1 MGFVTEQQE
10 EFRSK
15 IDADSA
21 AYDPNY
27 LIAAESGQESGG
39 EAPAPEPETAQADA
53 PVEPDPS
60 GAPEGY
66 EAGQ

>member
-1 MGFVTEQQE
+1 MGFVTEQQDA
-10 EFRSK
+10 RKAK

-21 AYDPNY
+21 AEDPNY
-27 LIAAESGQESGG
+27 LIASESGEESGG
-39 EAPAPEPETAQADA
+39 EAPAPEAAQADA
-53 PVEPDPS
+53 PVEPDQS

>member
-10 EFRSK
+10 ARKAK

-21 AYDPNY
+21 AEDPNY
-27 LIAAESGQESGG
+27 LIAVETGGESGG
-39 EAPAPEPETAQADA
+39 EAAPEPDQ
-53 PVEPDPS
+53 S

-66 EAGQ
+66 EAQSAPQ

>member
-1 MGFVTEQQE
+1 MGFVTEQQDA
-10 EFRSK
+10 RKAK

-21 AYDPNY
+21 AEDPNY
-27 LIAAESGQESGG
+27 VIASETGSAPDG
-39 EAPAPEPETAQADA
+39 EAAPEAAAA
-53 PVEPDPS
+53 PEPDPS